1 MSQSPLHVKPTAPD
15 ANGRV
20 IHVTPESAGWTYVG
34 FDLHH
39 LAVGQT
45 LHGETAERETLLYLV
60 QGTLTARAGGE
71 DFGAVGGRMD
81 VFSREKP
88 SSIYIPAGM
97 AWEITA
103 TSPLELAVCTA
114 PGTPGRP
121 ARIIGPSDFALV
133 ERGQG
138 ANQRFIHPVLMED
151 SDFAD
156 SLLVTEVYTP
166 SGHWSSYPP
175 HKHDDDNFPAETH
188 LEETYYHRIN
198 PSQGFGYQR
207 VYTDDRSLD
216 ESIAFE
222 NGDLVMVPRGYH
234 PCGAPYGYDL
244 YYLNVMAGPRRQWRF
259 HNDPAHDWIFQRD
272 TPKKQG

>member
-1 MSQSPLHVKPTAPD
+1 MSRSRLHIKPSPPD
-15 ANGRV
+15 ANGRI

-39 LAVGQT
+39 LAPGQS
-45 LHGETAERETLLYLV
+45 LQGETAKRETLLFLV
-60 QGTLTARAGGE
+60 QGTLTARAGGH
-71 DFGAVGGRMD
+71 DFGSVGGRMD

-88 SSIYIPAGM
+88 MAVYVPAGM
-97 AWEITA
+97 AWQITA
-103 TSPLELAVCTA
+103 TTGLELAVCTA
-114 PGTPGRP
+114 PGKAGRA
-121 ARIIGPSDFALV
+121 ARVIGPDDFPLV
-133 ERGQG
+133 ERGRD

-151 SDFAD
+151 ADIAD
-156 SLLVTEVYTP
+156 SLLVTEVYAP

-198 PSQGFGYQR
+198 PAQGFGYQR
-207 VYTDDRSLD
+207 VYTDDRALD
-216 ESIAFE
+216 ESIAFD

-234 PCGAPYGYDL
+234 PCAAPYGYDL

-259 HNDPAHDWIFQRD
+259 HNDPAHDWIAQRD
-272 TPKKQG
+272 KK